1 MFVGCTE
8 TKPLH
13 MDEHNETPPHYK
25 GAIQPIEFMR
35 SCLTKEEFVGFCKGN
50 VIKYIARA
58 GKKGDAAED
67 VAKARQYLGYLARML
82 EQ

>member
-1 MFVGCTE
+1 
-8 TKPLH
+8 
-13 MDEHNETPPHYK
+13 MDETPKHYQ

-35 SCLTKEEFVGFCKGN
+35 SCLTKEEFIGFCKGN

-58 GKKGDAAED
+58 GKKGDAGQD
-67 VAKARQYLGYLARML
+67 VAKARDYLCYLARVL